1 MRAFA
6 TSILFLALGTVA
18 APAAGGAH
26 EINAGSLVIEHP
38 WARATATPQ
47 QTGAAYMI
55 IRNRGAEP
63 DRLLAARSGEA
74 ASVTLHGSSVDAQ
87 GVARMREAGPIEI
100 PAGGEARL
108 APGGV
113 HVMLDGLKTP
123 LFEGVSYPLTLVFER
138 AGEIG
143 VEVEV
148 QGAAAPP
155 DHGGGHH
162 QGH

>member
-1 MRAFA
+1 MRALA
-6 TSILFLALGTVA
+6 TLALLLTAGLA
-18 APAAGGAH
+18 ALPAGAH
-26 EINAGSLVIEHP
+26 EIRAGSLVIEHP
-38 WARATATPQ
+38 WARATATPR

-63 DRLLAARSGEA
+63 DRLLGARSGEA
-74 ASVTLHGSSVDAQ
+74 ASVTLHDSSVDAQ
-87 GVARMREAGPIEI
+87 GVARMREAKLVEI
-100 PAGGEARL
+100 PAGGEAHL

-138 AGEIG
+138 AGEVG